1 MSKVFSFPEKGSRV
15 LREWH
20 EARASAAIAGRQRQ
34 VMRRG
39 AQMFAGAAV
48 DRLTAGLMGY
58 SNSINADLD
67 KDLLILRARA
77 RQLAASNGHGR
88 RFVNLCASNIVGPV
102 GPTLQVRAR
111 LTSGLL
117 DKPANDAVE
126 MAWARWSKP
135 ANCDVRGLM
144 SLPMLL
150 RVAVKAV
157 ARDGEALIR
166 KVRNRNFV
174 GGIKLQLLEID
185 RLDENKNGRDVSG
198 NMVRQGVEIDSAG
211 RPVAYY
217 IKTRHPGEN
226 WRDHTA
232 NDTERVPAEDIMHL
246 FVPERAEQVRG
257 FTWLHAVLLD
267 TAMLGQFKDS
277 ALVAARVG
285 ASKMGVFTR
294 KADADPNALTQI
306 ADSQQ
311 GNTLQMTAEA
321 GEFIELPEG
330 YSLESWDPQYPNET
344 FESFVTQ
351 NLRSVAAGLDV
362 AAHNLTADMTQVN
375 YSSARIAEMAERDA
389 WVSLQQWLIDLCLMP
404 LYAEWLRFSL
414 MRGDIRLPESGRA
427 LPEDRE
433 QKFLD
438 AAEFRGRRWAWV
450 DPRNEAQAKRA
461 ELDMGITSRTRIC
474 AERGYDFDDVLVEL
488 AAEAAEMKAKG
499 INQAPAAAPAPPP
512 PATPDDES
520 DDEEDAT

>member
-1 MSKVFSFPEKGSRV
+1 MSAPKVFSFPEKGSRV
-15 LREWH
+15 LREWQ
-20 EARASAAIAGRQRQ
+20 ESRTAAAIAQRQRNS
-34 VMRRG
+34 MRRG

-48 DRLTAGLMGY
+48 DRLTAGLLGY

-67 KDLLILRARA
+67 TSLVILRSRA
-77 RQLAASNGHGR
+77 RQLAVSNGYGR
-88 RFVNLCASNIVGPV
+88 RFVNLCAQNIVGPS
-102 GPTLQVRAR
+102 GPALQVRAR
-111 LTSGLL
+111 LANGLL
-117 DKPANDAVE
+117 DKLANDAVE
-126 MAWARWSKP
+126 QAWHRWCRP
-135 ANCDVRGLM
+135 INCDVRGLM

-166 KVRNRNFV
+166 KVRNRNYV
-174 GGIKLQLLEID
+174 GGLKLQLLEID
-185 RLDENKNGRDVSG
+185 RLDENLNGRLANG
-198 NMVRQGVEIDSAG
+198 NLVRQGVEIDTAS
-211 RPVAYY
+211 RPVAYH

-226 WRDHTA
+226 YRDLA
-232 NDTERVPAEDIMHL
+232 RNETERVPADEVMHL

-267 TAMLGQFKDS
+267 AAMLGQFKDS

-294 KADADPNALTQI
+294 KDSADPNALATI
-306 ADSQQ
+306 ADSQS

-351 NLRSVAAGLDV
+351 CLRSVSSGLDV
-362 AAHNLTADMTQVN
+362 ANHNLTGDMTQVN

-389 WVSLQQWLIDLCLMP
+389 WASLQEWLIDLCLMP
-404 LYAEWLRFSL
+404 LYAEWLRMSL
-414 MRGDIRLPESGRA
+414 MRGDIRFESGSA
-427 LPEDRE
+427 LPERVE

-450 DPRNEAQAKRA
+450 DPRNEAQAKQA

-488 AAEAAEMKAKG
+488 AAEAQEMRAKG
-499 INQAPAAAPAPPP
+499 INPAAANAAATSAPPAQEP
-512 PATPDDES
+512 QP
-520 DDEEDAT
+520 